1 MLFRQHI
8 LQGIAEGRVT
18 LAFRRWR
25 RAPPA
30 RGSSLLGTL
39 AVTGREGP
47 TVADNIA
54 ADVLAADQV
63 RKAVDLRVRGAHW
76 NEIAQACGYPSPA
89 AALKAVGEAMAA
101 STQRATETADSMRDT
116 ANLRLE
122 HLLRETLGML
132 AADAPMDL
140 EGNQPDDRAV
150 KLRAVD
156 EAYRSAYAKLPTPRQ
171 GSLRESEAPGGS
183 SSRSRS

>member
-1 MLFRQHI
+1 M
-8 LQGIAEGRVT
+8 AE
-18 LAFRRWR
+18 
-25 RAPPA
+25 
-30 RGSSLLGTL
+30 
-39 AVTGREGP
+39 
-47 TVADNIA
+47 NIA
-54 ADVLAADQV
+54 ADLLAADQV

-101 STQRATETADSMRDT
+101 STQRAAETADSMRDT

-156 EAYRSAYAKLPTPRQ
+156 EARRLVESIAKLNRLDTATETPN
-171 GSLRESEAPGGS
+171 APGIRIVFEDRPS
-183 SSRSRS
+183 A